1 MYFIRNGEFKILKWV
16 KMPDPLNEDN
26 SNTVRE
32 GLSRAKDPKQKNAER
47 NFAKNVTDKLKQKC
61 LMK

>member
-1 MYFIRNGEFKILKWV
+1 
-16 KMPDPLNEDN
+16 MPDPLNEDN

>member
-16 KMPDPLNEDN
+16 KMPDPLDEDN

-32 GLSRAKDPKQKNAER
+32 GLSRAKDP
-47 NFAKNVTDKLKQKC
+47 
-61 LMK
+61 M